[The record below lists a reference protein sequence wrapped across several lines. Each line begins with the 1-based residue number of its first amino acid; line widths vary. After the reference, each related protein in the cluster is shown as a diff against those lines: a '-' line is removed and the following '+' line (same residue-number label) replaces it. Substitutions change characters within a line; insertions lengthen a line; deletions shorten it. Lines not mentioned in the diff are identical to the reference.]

1 MSHHLSR
8 RDGRTAM
15 HNKNVILR
23 IVIVALLCYT
33 LSNFIAARERL
44 HETEMAAQLLRLELT
59 ERKQENE
66 QLKAQLESIDDEDEL
81 RALAWQRLGMVM
93 PDEKVFYFT
102 TDREDTLWGWK

>member
-1 MSHHLSR
+1 
-8 RDGRTAM
+8 M

-33 LSNFIAARERL
+33 LSNFIAARECL
-44 HETEMAAQLLRLELT
+44 HETELAAQSLRQELVLLR
-59 ERKQENE
+59 QENE
-66 QLKAQLESIDDEDEL
+66 QLQTQLERLNDEDKL

-102 TDREDTLWGWK
+102 TDREDALWGWK

>member
-1 MSHHLSR
+1 
-8 RDGRTAM
+8 M

-23 IVIVALLCYT
+23 IVIVVLLCYT

-44 HETEMAAQLLRLELT
+44 HETELAAQSLRQELVLLR
-59 ERKQENE
+59 QENE
-66 QLKAQLESIDDEDEL
+66 QLQTQLERLNDEDKL

-102 TDREDTLWGWK
+102 TDREDALWGWK